1 MAVDKKLQAA
11 VQKFA
16 KKFGNKQS
24 WNKAAE
30 ELIRRAA
37 KEPTRRV
44 AVGLVPVVP
53 AVQSRVVMEEIK
65 TPKRATRTV
74 RMLRMPEVEEKTGRS
89 RTMHYEDIR
98 RGLMTPGV
106 ALGARCSGWPEHE
119 LDAILA
125 ARIAG
130 ASDDDVCQIV
140 QRLMDERRAA
150 LPGFTPSPGPSKT
163 RSRGHKGRFVAE
175 RRAGLRR

>member
-1 MAVDKKLQAA
+1 
-11 VQKFA
+11 
-16 KKFGNKQS
+16 
-24 WNKAAE
+24 
-30 ELIRRAA
+30 
-37 KEPTRRV
+37 
-44 AVGLVPVVP
+44 
-53 AVQSRVVMEEIK
+53 MEEIK
-65 TPKRATRTV
+65 TPKRAPRTV

-89 RTMHYEDIR
+89 KTMHYDDIR

-130 ASDDDVCQIV
+130 GTDADVRQIV

-150 LPGFTPSPGPSKT
+150 LPGFTPSPAPSKT
-163 RSRGHKGRFVAE
+163 LSRGHGGRFAPE
-175 RRAGLRR
+175 RRAGVRR